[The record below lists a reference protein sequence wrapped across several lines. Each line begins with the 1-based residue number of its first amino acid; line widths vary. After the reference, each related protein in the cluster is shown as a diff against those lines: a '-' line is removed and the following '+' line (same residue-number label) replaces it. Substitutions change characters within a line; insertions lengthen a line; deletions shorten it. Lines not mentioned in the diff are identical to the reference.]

1 MSFGFVKTWM
11 LAARFRGIG
20 ASVLKRTTGFIFYS
34 PPPLKSH
41 ARKKIHAQNEN
52 PKDPRGCGIIPVM
65 DEKEITDVIAAVLKG
80 NAREFSRLVAEF
92 GLPVRSFIHARV
104 QNSADA
110 EDLAQETF
118 IAAFRGLARF
128 ETGQSF
134 EAWLIGIARHRVLGH
149 FRSIDRRHRA
159 NQRFRE
165 ECLATI
171 EAELSGI
178 ESETGP
184 DPLRRLMDCVEK
196 LPERMRQVI
205 RARLRGEDGT
215 MAASLLNTTRGAI
228 YMLQLRANDHL
239 RDCMMKGT
247 P

>member
-1 MSFGFVKTWM
+1 M
-11 LAARFRGIG
+11 
-20 ASVLKRTTGFIFYS
+20 
-34 PPPLKSH
+34 
-41 ARKKIHAQNEN
+41 
-52 PKDPRGCGIIPVM
+52 M
-65 DEKEITDVIAAVLKG
+65 DGKEVTEVITAVLNG
-80 NAREFSRLVAEF
+80 NPREFSRLVSEF

-118 IAAFRGLARF
+118 IAAFRGLSRF
-128 ETGQSF
+128 EIGQSF

-149 FRSIDRRHRA
+149 FRSSDRRHRA

-171 EAELSGI
+171 HDELSQI
-178 ESETGP
+178 ESDTGP
-184 DPLRRLMDCVEK
+184 DPLKRLMDCVEK

-205 RARLRGEDGT
+205 RARLRGEDGN
-215 MAASLLNTTRGAI
+215 MAADLLNTTRGAI

-239 RDCMMKGT
+239 RDCMMKGNS
-247 P
+247 